1 MPRSQC
7 GANNIDVFLFFFWPG
22 SPGPRPLLSAPLMPD
37 AALSRRPRAATTAV
51 ASFVRGVRAR
61 PRAAT
66 VGGLW
71 LLGLFLAFLAPAPV
85 TS

>member
-1 MPRSQC
+1 
-7 GANNIDVFLFFFWPG
+7 
-22 SPGPRPLLSAPLMPD
+22 MPD